1 MTSNTGTSPSSET
14 LQVTDIDVASTLDAL
29 LAERWSCRAFLPEQL
44 EPDVVTAI
52 LTAAAHTPSWC
63 NTQPWHLDVVS
74 GDALERLRARLSEDA
89 VIEEPRPDI
98 PFPASYE
105 GVYRDRR
112 RKSGWALYES
122 VGVARGD
129 REASR
134 EQARQNFE
142 FFGAP
147 HVVIMSAPVHLGVYA
162 AIDCG
167 LFAQSFMLSAQA
179 RGVGTIAQA
188 SIAAEAPLLREEL
201 AISQDRMILFAIAF
215 GRPDR
220 AHPANGF
227 RTERESLSRMVTFR
241 D

>member
-1 MTSNTGTSPSSET
+1 MTMTSNTGTSPSSE
-14 LQVTDIDVASTLDAL
+14 VTDIDVASTLDAL

-44 EPDVVTAI
+44 EPNVVTEI

-63 NTQPWHLDVVS
+63 NTQPWHIDLVA
-74 GDALERLRARLSEDA
+74 GDTLRRLRERLSADAR
-89 VIEEPRPDI
+89 IEEPRPDI

-134 EQARQNFE
+134 EQAKQNFE

-147 HVVIMSAPVHLGVYA
+147 HVVIMSAPVDLGVYA

-215 GRPDR
+215 GRPDN

-227 RTERESLSRMVTFR
+227 RTERESLSRMVTFH